1 MTTMPTPAPDSTR
14 GLARI
19 VTMTAPDSIMELKK
33 TSKGVKVAYRL
44 VTRPNPHPNSL
55 DTMTDA
61 EIDALVAETYERQQ
75 FAQAASNDPNFVPA
89 FGEILFLGFD
99 AEFQACSDDPM
110 RPLEVHSYQ
119 FNAIGVGGQLSATYM
134 PASGKL
140 EDRLSLQEMLADL
153 IQKALHDGII
163 LSYPKTTVIAGFFL
177 RVDCALL
184 ADFVDF
190 RQQLGNVGGKL
201 ATTNTPVQ
209 MQLVCDRRDF
219 ERVEKDRQLLIRHGK
234 QYTKLQICFYD
245 IARHAP
251 EKTPLDALSKLVGLR
266 KRAIKKPFSIS
277 NMAEYRRMK
286 FKDFLLYGMYDAEI
300 TILYYLYV
308 LQFAKKQIGGP
319 RIGKG
324 LLPVSVGS
332 LAVQLFKKKLKAADL
347 DYETVF
353 GVKMETLKPW
363 DEQKRRY
370 QHQRRKLKTTLRKV
384 REVFAVMCYHG
395 GRNECFYFGL
405 TDVGDWFDLD
415 LRGAYSIGL
424 LIIRQIDY
432 YGSYETRD
440 LDAFKGDVMGFAEV
454 TFEFPEAVRFPCL
467 PVRTNKESLEFPR
480 CGVSLCTSYELALA
494 LRLGAKISHVE
505 YGVILPWKEGSPRIF
520 EPFVREIR
528 RLRAIHP
535 KGSLDEQYA
544 KLMGNSLYGKTGQ
557 GLHDKTAFDTTIMES
572 KKIPESSISNGMI
585 AALVTGFIRAVM
597 GEILNGVPLHRK
609 VISCTTDGILTDAR
623 LDELDLNGDLVR
635 YYEEML
641 ARVEN
646 D

>member
-1 MTTMPTPAPDSTR
+1 
-14 GLARI
+14 
-19 VTMTAPDSIMELKK
+19 MELKK

-44 VTRPNPHPNSL
+44 VTRPNPHPNSI

-75 FAQAASNDPNFVPA
+75 FATGAANDPNFVPA
-89 FGEILFLGFD
+89 FGDILFMGFD
-99 AEFQACSDDPM
+99 AEFQDSGNDSQH
-110 RPLEVHSYQ
+110 PLEVHSYQ
-119 FNAIGVGGQLSATYM
+119 LTAIGVGGQLSAVYL
-134 PASGKL
+134 PPSGRL
-140 EDRLSLQEMLADL
+140 EDRLSLREMLTDML
-153 IQKALHDGII
+153 PELLRRGII
-163 LSYPKTTVIAGFFL
+163 LAAPKTIVVAGFFL

-190 RQQLGNVGGKL
+190 QQQLGNVGGKL
-201 ATTNTPVQ
+201 ATTDTPVK
-209 MQLVCDRRDF
+209 MQLVCDRRDI
-219 ERVEKDRQLLIRHGK
+219 ERAEKDRQLLLGHGK
-234 QYTKLQICFYD
+234 RYTRLQVCFYD

-251 EKTPLDALSKLVGLR
+251 EKTPLDELSKLVGLR
-266 KRAIKKPFSIS
+266 KRAIKKPFSIA
-277 NMAEYRRMK
+277 NIGEYRRRK

-300 TILYYLYV
+300 SILYYLHV
-308 LQFAKKQIGGP
+308 LRFAKKQIGGP
-319 RIGKG
+319 RIDSG

-332 LAVQLFKKKLKAADL
+332 LAVQLFKKKLKEAEL
-347 DYETVF
+347 DYETIF

-370 QHQRRKLKTTLRKV
+370 QHQRKKLKTTLRKV

-405 TDVGDWFDLD
+405 TDAGNWFDLD

-424 LIIRQIDY
+424 LVIRQIDY
-432 YGSYETRD
+432 YASYETRD
-440 LDAFKGDVMGFAEV
+440 LEEFQGDLMGFAEV
-454 TFEFPEAVRFPCL
+454 TFEFPNEVRFPCL

-520 EPFVREIR
+520 ELFVREIR

-557 GLHDKTAFDTTIMES
+557 GLHDKSAFDPSIMGT

-585 AALVTGFIRAVM
+585 AALVTGFVRAVM
-597 GEILNGVPLHRK
+597 GEILNGVPAHRK
-609 VISCTTDGILTDAR
+609 VISCTTDGILTDAPMS
-623 LDELDLNGDLVR
+623 ELDLNGDLAE
-635 YYEEML
+635 YYEKLLEM
-641 ARVEN
+641 VEN